1 MVEETSKRLG
11 GSIEGQRGEKRIRL
25 DDENYLTRDEGRQ
38 IEAELEEKDKEIDR
52 LRQQLALRIES
63 EETLR
68 ANYEDLVSSLA
79 AKLLTRSS

>member
-1 MVEETSKRLG
+1 MAEETSKRLG
-11 GSIEGQRGEKRIRL
+11 GSIEEQRGEKRIRL

-38 IEAELEEKDKEIDR
+38 IGAEPEEKDKEIDR

-68 ANYEDLVSSLA
+68 ANHEDLVSSRVA
-79 AKLLTRSS
+79 